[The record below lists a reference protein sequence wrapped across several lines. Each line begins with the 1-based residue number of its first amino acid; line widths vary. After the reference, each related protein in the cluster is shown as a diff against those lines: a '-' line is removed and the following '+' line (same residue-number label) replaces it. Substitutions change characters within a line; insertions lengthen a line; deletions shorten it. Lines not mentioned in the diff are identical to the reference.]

1 MFSFK
6 PHIKLNKWHIIGV
19 AGVAYALISIVNH
32 VLFRTYGLD
41 LGLYTHALYDYSH
54 LRFDDSTFF
63 QETPRNL
70 LSDHFDLYLVLFS
83 PLVWIMGSYTL
94 LVVQI
99 VSILFGALG
108 VYRFVDVCRK
118 DSNVGNEKGANGF
131 ALLAMVS
138 FLLFFGIWDA
148 LGFDY
153 HSNVVA
159 AMWVPWLF
167 YWLRRERYGLY
178 ALAVVMVC
186 IAKENMPLWLVCI
199 LLALMWDFRR
209 NRRALLWLA
218 GGILFGVGYLVVVA
232 MVVMP
237 SLNPEE
243 IHFMGKF
250 KYMGDS
256 FGEVAAWIFSHPLET
271 VRNLFVNFRDS
282 HRGDGLKTEFYLC
295 LLVSGGLFCL
305 FKPNWLL
312 MMVPLVA
319 QKMLSED
326 IALWGVGSQYSVE
339 FAPVIVCG
347 VFAMATKVK
356 KTWLR
361 RTVVIAMPFLCGLV
375 TWYTCTDAKAWVQR
389 ENVRIFY
396 KDHYRQEQFD
406 TDYVRKVLKQ
416 LPPEVSVCASSCFT
430 PHLAKR
436 DSVYLYPVGMCH
448 NPEYIMLKSDDV
460 PEDTAGLTLIETNGE
475 VYLFH
480 R

>member
-1 MFSFK
+1 MLSFK

-108 VYRFVDVCRK
+108 VYRFVDVCRN
-118 DSNVGNEKGANGF
+118 DGNAGREKGANGF

-186 IAKENMPLWLVCI
+186 IAKENMPLWLLFV
-199 LLALMWDFRR
+199 LALGKRR
-209 NRRALLWLA
+209 Q
-218 GGILFGVGYLVVVA
+218 LV
-232 MVVMP
+232 
-237 SLNPEE
+237 
-243 IHFMGKF
+243 
-250 KYMGDS
+250 
-256 FGEVAAWIFSHPLET
+256 
-271 VRNLFVNFRDS
+271 
-282 HRGDGLKTEFYLC
+282 
-295 LLVSGGLFCL
+295 
-305 FKPNWLL
+305 
-312 MMVPLVA
+312 
-319 QKMLSED
+319 
-326 IALWGVGSQYSVE
+326 
-339 FAPVIVCG
+339 
-347 VFAMATKVK
+347 
-356 KTWLR
+356 
-361 RTVVIAMPFLCGLV
+361 
-375 TWYTCTDAKAWVQR
+375 
-389 ENVRIFY
+389 
-396 KDHYRQEQFD
+396 
-406 TDYVRKVLKQ
+406 
-416 LPPEVSVCASSCFT
+416 
-430 PHLAKR
+430 
-436 DSVYLYPVGMCH
+436 
-448 NPEYIMLKSDDV
+448 
-460 PEDTAGLTLIETNGE
+460 
-475 VYLFH
+475 
-480 R
+480 